1 MDVKPI
7 NADLLFEIG
16 VEEMPSAPL
25 NKAHAQLKELSR
37 TSFAGARLGYE
48 DITVF
53 STPRRLSLLV
63 KGVAERQEDVRL
75 EYKGPAKKIAFAEDG
90 TPSKALEGF
99 ARGKGVELSD
109 IEVRNVDG
117 AEYVYAVKDEK
128 GKQAK
133 EVLPELLQGLIT
145 GLDWPKRQRWGSGE
159 ETFIRPVRWI
169 LAILGSSI
177 IPLSFGEV
185 QSSNFTY
192 GHRFLSTQQIPIV
205 AMREYKSVLR
215 GNKVIVDQ
223 DKRRAMI
230 MDSIVELA
238 APHGTA
244 LIPEKVIDEVV
255 NLVEFPNALLC
266 SFDEGFL
273 RVPREILE
281 YAMNSHQRYF
291 AIEATD
297 GTLSNHFVVISNGD
311 PLCSQKIAAGH
322 ESVIRAR
329 LADAAFF
336 YDEDLKAGLDSWKSK
351 LDTLLFQQK
360 LGTLADKT
368 ERIIKLVS
376 YLNDTLDVP
385 ADTAATALRAAEL
398 VKADLTSNTVVEF
411 TELQGV
417 IGAYYAQEQ
426 GESDEVA
433 LTIEQH
439 YLPRYSGDKLPE
451 TLPAQLV
458 SLADKVDT
466 IVGIIAAGFAP
477 KGTSDPY
484 ALRRNAIGVLRI
496 IMDALPLDLNEL
508 IAASAATMP
517 ADLQGSK
524 DEKTELVQKI
534 SQFFTSRLDS
544 ILRAQAD
551 GTGYSTEVVSA
562 VLAAAA
568 NKPADAAARASAL
581 QNFFT
586 TSDAWENLS
595 TAYTRAKNLSERG
608 VGVAVDTALLNHHE
622 QVFFDALTR
631 AQPRVHAYMVQA
643 SEQSYH
649 DYLNE
654 LARMRKPLDDFFDNV
669 MVMDDDEALRR
680 NRLALLN
687 ILIEL
692 IEPFADLRR
701 LSRSK

>member
-7 NADLLFEIG
+7 IADLLFEIG
-16 VEEMPSAPL
+16 VEEMPSAAL
-25 NKAHAQLKELSR
+25 NKAHKQLEELAR
-37 TSFAGARLGYE
+37 TSFARERLKYE
-48 DITVF
+48 DIAVF

-63 KGVAERQEDVRL
+63 KGVAERQRDVRL
-75 EYKGPAKKIAFAEDG
+75 EYKGPAKKIAYADDG

-99 ARGKGVELSD
+99 ARGKGVDLAD
-109 IEVRNVDG
+109 IELRSVDG
-117 AEYVYAVKDEK
+117 TDYVYAVKDEK
-128 GKQAK
+128 GKLAK

-169 LAILGSSI
+169 LAILGSNI
-177 IPLSFGEV
+177 ISLSFGEV

-230 MDSIVELA
+230 MDSIEELA

-266 SFDEGFL
+266 SFDEDFL

-291 AIEATD
+291 AIEAAD
-297 GTLSNHFVVISNGD
+297 GTLSNHFIVISNGD
-311 PLCSQKIAAGH
+311 PLCSQKITTGH

-336 YDEDLKAGLDSWKSK
+336 YDEDIKAGLDSWKSK

-368 ERIIKLVS
+368 ERITRLVN
-376 YLNDTLDVP
+376 YLIDTLDVS
-385 ADTAATALRAAEL
+385 ADDAATALRAAEL
-398 VKADLTSNTVVEF
+398 AKADLTSNTVVEF

-426 GESDEVA
+426 GESKEVA
-433 LTIEQH
+433 KTIEQH

-484 ALRRNAIGVLRI
+484 GLRRNAIGVLRI
-496 IMDALPLDLNEL
+496 IMDALPLDINEL
-508 IAASAATMP
+508 IAASVATMP
-517 ADLQGSK
+517 ADLQGSR
-524 DEKTELVQKI
+524 DELAELVQKV

-544 ILRAQAD
+544 ILRTQAD
-551 GTGYSTEVVSA
+551 GTGYSTEVMSA

-568 NKPADAAARASAL
+568 NRPADAAARAQAL

-595 TAYTRAKNLSERG
+595 TAYTRAKNLSERD
-608 VGVAVDTALLNHHE
+608 VGVVVDTALLNQHE
-622 QVFFDALTR
+622 QAFFDALTS
-631 AQPRVHAYMVQA
+631 AQPRIHAYMAQA
-643 SEQSYH
+643 TEQSYQ

-654 LARMRKPLDDFFDNV
+654 LARMREPLDDFFDNV
-669 MVMDDDEALRR
+669 MIMIDDEALRR